1 MKRKKKIGIKEVKK
15 FWDDQPCN
23 VNHSKKKNLSKDY
36 FREIEKKRYFV
47 EKHIPKF
54 ANFKKYK
61 NKNVLEIGCG
71 IGTDGIQ
78 FIKNGAN
85 YTGVELSKNSLNI
98 FQKRIKILGL
108 SNLKTNLIISNCEN
122 LKNVPKLNYDLI
134 YSFGVI
140 HHTPNMK
147 KAFKEIYKLSNK
159 KTEIKIMLY
168 AKNSYKNFMLNLTNY
183 RYEAKK
189 NCPIV
194 NKLDKNDVERLI
206 KNKFKILEISQDF
219 IFPYQIKAYKNNIY
233 KKIGHFDIMPSKI
246 FNKLSKKIGEHLLI
260 KLKKI

>member
-1 MKRKKKIGIKEVKK
+1 MGIERVRKY
-15 FWDDQPCN
+15 WDNQPCN
-23 VNHSKKKNLSKDY
+23 IKHSNKKFLSRDYFNEIKKKR
-36 FREIEKKRYFV
+36 FFV
-47 EKHIPKF
+47 EPHIKKF

-71 IGTDGIQ
+71 IGTDGVE

-85 YTGVELSKNSLNI
+85 YYGVELSKKSIEI
-98 FQKRIKILGL
+98 FKERIKILKL
-108 SNLKTNLIISNCEN
+108 CHLNSSLIQSNAEN
-122 LKNVPKLNYDLI
+122 LKIIPKLDYDLI

-147 KAFKEIYKLSNK
+147 KVFDEIYKLSNE

-183 RYEAKK
+183 RYEAQKK
-189 NCPIV
+189 CPV
-194 NKLDKNDVERLI
+194 VYKVDKNDIQTLI
-206 KNKFKILEISQDF
+206 KNKFKITEISQDF
-219 IFPYQIKAYKNNIY
+219 IFPYQIRLYKKNIY
-233 KKIGHFDIMPSKI
+233 KKIKHFDCMPTKI
-246 FNKLSKKIGEHLLI
+246 FKKLSKAIGEHLLI